1 MSGEIASA
9 TFASVFKRD
18 RTPLMFHVVIFNCF
32 SSTTCVYVSVDPL
45 RIRYYASSFL
55 IIMRYIMALPNETMF
70 RGGLLCITCDKLI

>member
-55 IIMRYIMALPNETMF
+55 IIMRGISWPIPMRPCSVGAYYA
-70 RGGLLCITCDKLI
+70 